1 MFTKMMFL
9 KISQV
14 SQENTCV
21 GVSNTGVFLW
31 NWNSCEVFKNTFFYR
46 TPLVAA
52 SELFVAKQLNIQLF
66 SVIMI
71 TLGYNQHCYGNT
83 VLLSPS
89 LYKNIRLLSKLW
101 PSSSKVL

>member
-1 MFTKMMFL
+1 MFL

-14 SQENTCV
+14 SQETTCV

-46 TPLVAA
+46 TPPVAA
-52 SELFVAKQLNIQLF
+52 SELFGAKQLNIQLF

-89 LYKNIRLLSKLW
+89 LYKNIRLLSKVW
-101 PSSSKVL
+101 PSGSKVL